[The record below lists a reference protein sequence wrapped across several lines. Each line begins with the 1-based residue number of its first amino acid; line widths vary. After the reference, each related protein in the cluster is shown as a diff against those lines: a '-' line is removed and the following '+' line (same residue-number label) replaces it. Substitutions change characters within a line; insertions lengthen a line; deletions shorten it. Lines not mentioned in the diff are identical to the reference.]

1 VHNTSRSRYLP
12 ASGQATLE
20 EAQLNGEL
28 VLAAALDYAAAG
40 LPVLPLS
47 WNRTAIASCPAC
59 KPGRGCAG
67 QDRCRCGVDTCHGFW
82 AATTDAER
90 IMRWFTQHPD
100 WQLGLRTGAPS
111 GLVVLDV
118 DLDKGGLDSLIAL
131 QRAGLDIS
139 GTAVQ
144 LSGSGLSFHLIYSY
158 PGVSVRCS
166 QGGTASGMGS
176 GLDVRGDGGYV
187 VWAPSRHPRTGARYE
202 LLGSLLDLPV
212 WPAPRPVRCG
222 EVAAGSPAAE
232 SGPQRL
238 LPAADGRPCSA
249 VDGVLARWLTALS
262 NDLQHRDVLQPVF
275 QLLRLR
281 QQGHVGVANALVQ
294 AEEAFVQA
302 MGARRSEVQA
312 REEFQRS
319 SQGARRAMTA
329 PVEPKPYAAC
339 VCELSRLRQ
348 QLEAGQALSTGAARN
363 TEIKVLR
370 HLLMRAEQRHS
381 WLVEGESQRTIAVSI
396 DIHQP
401 TVSKALTRLHTAGVL
416 TEIRQ

>member
-1 VHNTSRSRYLP
+1 MHNTSRSRYPP

-20 EAQLNGEL
+20 EAQRNGKL

-47 WNRTAIASCPAC
+47 WNRTVIASCPAC
-59 KPGRGCAG
+59 KPGGGCAG
-67 QDRCRCGVDTCHGFW
+67 QNRCRCGVDTCHGFW

-90 IMRWFTQHPD
+90 ITRWFTQHPD

-118 DLDKGGLDSLIAL
+118 DLDKGGLNSLIAL

-144 LSGSGLSFHLIYSY
+144 LSGSGLSFHLIYAH
-158 PGVSVRCS
+158 PGSQVRCS
-166 QGGTASGMGS
+166 QGGTASGLGP

-187 VWAPSRHPRTGARYE
+187 VWAPSRHPSTGARYE

-212 WPAPRPVRCG
+212 WPAPRPLQG
-222 EVAAGSPAAE
+222 AEVAAAGPACA
-232 SGPQRL
+232 SKPQRL
-238 LPAADGRPCSA
+238 LPAADGRPCRA
-249 VDGVLARWLTALS
+249 VDEVLARWLTALS
-262 NDLQHRDVLQPVF
+262 DDPHHPDVLQPVLR
-275 QLLRLR
+275 LLRLR

-294 AEEAFVQA
+294 TEDAFVRA

-319 SQGARRAMTA
+319 IQGASQAMTA

-348 QLEAGQALSTGAARN
+348 QLEAGDGLSTGAARN

-396 DIHQP
+396 D
-401 TVSKALTRLHTAGVL
+401 TRLAVPGVA
-416 TEIRQ
+416 